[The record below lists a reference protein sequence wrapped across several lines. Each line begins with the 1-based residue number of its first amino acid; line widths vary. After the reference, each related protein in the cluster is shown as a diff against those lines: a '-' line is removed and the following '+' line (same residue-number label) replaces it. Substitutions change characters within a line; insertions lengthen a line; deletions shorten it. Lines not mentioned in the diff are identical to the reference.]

1 MQEMT
6 PEPGPS
12 QEVVFSR
19 QTAVRLGRAIRNVAT
34 SEVGTR
40 AAALGGLLL
49 AFLFA
54 INALNV
60 VNSYV
65 CRYFMTALER
75 RDSHEF
81 VRQALFYVGVF
92 AASTIAAVLYR
103 FTEERLGL
111 LWREWLTRRLVGMY
125 LAGQVF
131 YRVEV
136 TGTLGNADQRIA
148 DDVRSFTRSTLSLF
162 LIFLNGAIT
171 MLAFSGVLW
180 SISRLLFAVAVGYA
194 ALGSLCAVVLGR
206 PLVRLN
212 YDQAD
217 REANFRNELVHV
229 RQNAE
234 AVVLLHREAHFS
246 ARLYQHVGAFTGNL
260 KRIIAVNRNLGFFT
274 TGYNYLIQI
283 IPVLI
288 VGPLFIRGTVEFGVI
303 PQASMAF
310 VHVLGAFS
318 LVVTQFPSLSSY
330 AAVLARLSALAEST
344 ETIAARGA
352 GGIAVAE
359 EDEPRLAIE
368 GLTLRT
374 PRTGASSSAICRSK
388 CGPAR
393 GCSSPHQTTS
403 SWRRSSGRSS
413 GSGTAATGALCG
425 PAWTMCSSYRTA
437 PTCRPE
443 RCANWSSASTPRAR
457 CQTTASGRRCASSA
471 STAPCAA
478 SSAST
483 ASVTGATS
491 YPPRSSSWLGLLV
504 CSWRRRVSP
513 SSAPLLRVSV
523 SSGRRTS
530 SLHWPS
536 AVSATSS
543 WVTASSGAR
552 SSTRLSTSAPTARGH
567 TPLRRRSPG
576 DSNQTRPAPHGRRAA
591 GHHYRP
597 PVGPP
602 SSALSPREGSD

>member
-65 CRYFMTALER
+65 GRYFMTALER

-374 PRTGASSSAICRSK
+374 PQDGRVLVRDLSVEVRAGARLLVTAPNDVVLAALQRAIVGIWDSGDGRIVRPRLDDVLLLPDRPYLPP
-388 CGPAR
+388 GTLRELVVGIDPAR
-393 GCSSPHQTTS
+393 PVPDDRIWETLRLVSVD
-403 SWRRSSGRSS
+403 
-413 GSGTAATGALCG
+413 GA
-425 PAWTMCSSYRTA
+425 
-437 PTCRPE
+437 
-443 RCANWSSASTPRAR
+443 
-457 CQTTASGRRCASSA
+457 
-471 STAPCAA
+471 
-478 SSAST
+478 
-483 ASVTGATS
+483 V
-491 YPPRSSSWLGLLV
+491 
-504 CSWRRRVSP
+504 RRVGG
-513 SSAPLLRVSV
+513 LDGIRDWRDV
-523 SSGRRTS
+523 
-530 SLHWPS
+530 
-536 AVSATSS
+536 
-543 WVTASSGAR
+543 
-552 SSTRLSTSAPTARGH
+552 LSTEEQQLVGVARLLLAAPRFAVLGPLAPSLGVERATHVLAALAKRGVGYVVLGDGELGRALFDAVVDIGADGTWTH
-567 TPLRRRSPG
+567 TP
-576 DSNQTRPAPHGRRAA
+576 TKEE
-591 GHHYRP
+591 
-597 PVGPP
+597 
-602 SSALSPREGSD
+602 PR

>member
-1 MQEMT
+1 VQEVT
-6 PEPGPS
+6 PEPGPA

-49 AFLFA
+49 AFLFT

-65 CRYFMTALER
+65 GRYFMTALER

-81 VRQALFYVGVF
+81 VRQALFYVGLF

-111 LWREWLTRRLVGMY
+111 LWREWLTHRLVGMY

-148 DDVRSFTRSTLSLF
+148 DDVRSFTTSTLSLF

-180 SISRLLFAVAVGYA
+180 SISRLLFVVAMGYA

-234 AVVLLHREAHFS
+234 AVVLSHREAHFG
-246 ARLYQHVGAFTGNL
+246 ARLQQHVGAFTGNF

-344 ETIAARGA
+344 EAIAARGA

-359 EDEPRLAIE
+359 GDQPRLAIE
-368 GLTLRT
+368 GLTLRAPQDGRVLVRDLSVDVRAGARLLVT
-374 PRTGASSSAICRSK
+374 APNDVVLAALQRAIVGIWESGDGRIVRPRLDDVLLLPDRPYLPPGTLRELVVGIDLARPVPDDRIWETLRLVGVDSAVRRVGGLEGARDWRDVLSLEEQLLVGVTRLLLAAPHFAVLAPLAPSLGTDRAADIL
-388 CGPAR
+388 AALAER
-393 GCSSPHQTTS
+393 GV
-403 SWRRSSGRSS
+403 GYVVL
-413 GSGTAATGALCG
+413 GDGALSSDLFDAIIDIG
-425 PAWTMCSSYRTA
+425 ADGTWT
-437 PTCRPE
+437 
-443 RCANWSSASTPRAR
+443 
-457 CQTTASGRRCASSA
+457 
-471 STAPCAA
+471 
-478 SSAST
+478 
-483 ASVTGATS
+483 
-491 YPPRSSSWLGLLV
+491 
-504 CSWRRRVSP
+504 
-513 SSAPLLRVSV
+513 
-523 SSGRRTS
+523 
-530 SLHWPS
+530 
-536 AVSATSS
+536 
-543 WVTASSGAR
+543 
-552 SSTRLSTSAPTARGH
+552 H
-567 TPLRRRSPG
+567 TP
-576 DSNQTRPAPHGRRAA
+576 TKE
-591 GHHYRP
+591 
-597 PVGPP
+597 V
-602 SSALSPREGSD
+602 PR

>member
-6 PEPGPS
+6 PERGPS

-65 CRYFMTALER
+65 GRYFMTALER

-111 LWREWLTRRLVGMY
+111 LWREWLTHRLVGAY
-125 LAGQVF
+125 LAGQLF

-136 TGTLGNADQRIA
+136 TGTLANADQRIA
-148 DDVRSFTRSTLSLF
+148 DDVRSFTTSTLSLF
-162 LIFLNGAIT
+162 LIFLNGTIT

-180 SISRLLFAVAVGYA
+180 SISRLLFVVAVGYA
-194 ALGSLCAVVLGR
+194 ALGSLCAVILGR

-246 ARLYQHVGAFTGNL
+246 ARLHQHIGSFTSNL

-288 VGPLFIRGTVEFGVI
+288 VGPLFMRGTVEFGVI

-310 VHVLGAFS
+310 MHVLGAFS

-330 AAVLARLSALAEST
+330 AAVLARLSALAESA
-344 ETIAARGA
+344 ETIAARGT
-352 GGIAVAE
+352 GGFVVAE
-359 EDEPRLAIE
+359 EDGPRLGIE

-374 PRTGASSSAICRSK
+374 PQDGRVLVRDLSVEVRAGARLLITAPNDVLAALPRALVGIWEN
-388 CGPAR
+388 GE
-393 GCSSPHQTTS
+393 
-403 SWRRSSGRSS
+403 GRVVRPRLDNVLLLADRPYLP
-413 GSGTAATGALCG
+413 SGTLRELVVGIDPAPPVPDDHIWELLRLVNIDGAVRRVGGFESARDWRDVLSLEEQLLVGVARLLLAAPRFAVLAPLAPSLGADRAAHILAALAERG
-425 PAWTMCSSYRTA
+425 VGYVVLGDGGLSRDLFDAIVDIGADGTWTH
-437 PTCRPE
+437 
-443 RCANWSSASTPRAR
+443 TPRKED
-457 CQTTASGRRCASSA
+457 
-471 STAPCAA
+471 
-478 SSAST
+478 
-483 ASVTGATS
+483 
-491 YPPRSSSWLGLLV
+491 
-504 CSWRRRVSP
+504 
-513 SSAPLLRVSV
+513 
-523 SSGRRTS
+523 
-530 SLHWPS
+530 
-536 AVSATSS
+536 
-543 WVTASSGAR
+543 
-552 SSTRLSTSAPTARGH
+552 TR
-567 TPLRRRSPG
+567 
-576 DSNQTRPAPHGRRAA
+576 
-591 GHHYRP
+591 
-597 PVGPP
+597 
-602 SSALSPREGSD
+602 